1 MRCSFVPAYVLEQLA
16 NAAELGRTV
25 DSDVVVA
32 SRETLVIDSAFR
44 QRRQAHPRRRVDET
58 GTGGWVVHTAD
69 HGTSLPGTPVRSK
82 DEPAAGDEAVD
93 EAWVGIEAVLAM
105 FREVYG
111 RASYDDA
118 DAHVIA
124 TVHYERDYDNAF
136 WDGTQLVFGDGDGR
150 IFDRFTKP
158 IDVLGH
164 EFTHAVTEYS
174 AGLVYQGQ
182 SGALNE
188 SVSDVFA
195 SCMKQRLLGQT
206 AAEGDWLIGA
216 GLLLPGVNGR
226 ALRSMSEPGTAY
238 DDPLLGKD
246 PQAGHMD
253 GYVDTTD
260 DNGGVHL
267 NSGIPNHAFQLAAVA
282 IGGSAAEG
290 AGKIWYAALQAV
302 DADADFAAFAAA
314 TVAAAGDHADA
325 VGQAW
330 SDVGVEPEPNAGAG
344 SHAPGGSERPANVVE
359 VRRSGGFAG
368 LTTSGTVDL
377 DADDQRAAEARSL
390 VHRIDFRQAK
400 SGLPHPDGYVY
411 EFRFGDAKVSV
422 PEQHVSDDLRRLADL
437 ALDQGHS

>member
-1 MRCSFVPAYVLEQLA
+1 MRCSFVPAYVLQQLA

-32 SRETLVIDSAFR
+32 SRETLVIDAAFR
-44 QRRQAHPRRRVDET
+44 QRRQEHPRLGAD

-69 HGTSLPGTPVRSK
+69 HGMSLPGTPVRSQ
-82 DEPAAGDEAVD
+82 DEPAAGDDAVD
-93 EAWVGIEAVLAM
+93 EAWVGIEAILAM

-118 DAHVIA
+118 DARVIA
-124 TVHYERDYDNAF
+124 TVHHGQNYDNAF

-158 IDVLGH
+158 VDVLGH
-164 EFTHAVTEYS
+164 EFTHAVTEYT
-174 AGLVYQGQ
+174 AGLVYQDQ

-188 SVSDVFA
+188 SMSDVFA

-206 AAEGDWLIGA
+206 ADEGDWLIGA
-216 GLLLPGVNGR
+216 GLLLPGINARG
-226 ALRSMSEPGTAY
+226 LRSMSEPGTAY

-290 AGKIWYAALQAV
+290 AGKIWYSALQAV
-302 DADADFAAFAAA
+302 DAEADFAAFAAA

-330 SDVGVEPEPNAGAG
+330 SDVGVEPGTDAGAVRN
-344 SHAPGGSERPANVVE
+344 HRALASERPANVVE

-411 EFRFGDAKVSV
+411 EFRFGDAQVSV

-437 ALDQGHS
+437 ALDQGRS

>member
-1 MRCSFVPAYVLEQLA
+1 MRCSFVPAYVLQQLA

-32 SRETLVIDSAFR
+32 SRETLVIDAAFR
-44 QRRQAHPRRRVDET
+44 QRRQEHPRLGAD

-69 HGTSLPGTPVRSK
+69 HGMSLPGTPVRSQ
-82 DEPAAGDEAVD
+82 DEPAAGDDAVD
-93 EAWVGIEAVLAM
+93 EAWVGIEAILAM

-118 DAHVIA
+118 DARVIA
-124 TVHYERDYDNAF
+124 TVHHGQNYDNAF

-158 IDVLGH
+158 VDVLGH
-164 EFTHAVTEYS
+164 EFTHAVTEYM
-174 AGLVYQGQ
+174 AGLVYQDQ

-188 SVSDVFA
+188 SMSDVFA

-206 AAEGDWLIGA
+206 ADEGDWLIGA
-216 GLLLPGVNGR
+216 GLLLPGINAKG
-226 ALRSMSEPGTAY
+226 LRSMSEPGTAY

-290 AGKIWYAALQAV
+290 AGKIWYSALQAV
-302 DADADFAAFAAA
+302 DAEADFAAFAAA

-330 SDVGVEPEPNAGAG
+330 SDVGVEPGSAGAVRKHQALG
-344 SHAPGGSERPANVVE
+344 ASVPRTSWRYVAPGAS
-359 VRRSGGFAG
+359 
-368 LTTSGTVDL
+368 
-377 DADDQRAAEARSL
+377 RA
-390 VHRIDFRQAK
+390 
-400 SGLPHPDGYVY
+400 
-411 EFRFGDAKVSV
+411 
-422 PEQHVSDDLRRLADL
+422 
-437 ALDQGHS
+437 